1 MRPNVVLVGTLLVAG
16 CDFTPGTSQSVCE
29 AMCAWAIA
37 CHQDERDVDGAALR
51 DACLDA
57 TYRVDGT
64 CEEADLGALS
74 FAGFEELTPCISA
87 VDERRRAMECDPF
100 TGSGAAIRSGTAPAQ
115 CIGAGRDAGA
125 VFDAARDATEETGS
139 ALCGRFADGLCA
151 ATATCIAASPTG
163 TLPAEGAGVVEEAC
177 TTGLREVFTTSCRE
191 GGRFSADLVDNLAR
205 DGARACL
212 ADDLGATSCEG
223 LVAGDFDPL
232 CVEAFASE
240 QERRDVAEALATIV
254 DAYTSSTMP

>member
-37 CHQDERDVDGAALR
+37 CHQDERDVDGSALR

-100 TGSGAAIRSGTAPAQ
+100 TGSGVAIRSGTAPAQ

-125 VFDAARDATEETGS
+125 VFDAARDATEETGA
-139 ALCGRFADGLCA
+139 ALCGRVAEELCA
-151 ATATCIAASPTG
+151 ATAVCIETSPSG
-163 TLPAEGAGVVEEAC
+163 TLPAEGEGTVEEAC
-177 TTGLREVFTTSCRE
+177 TAALREVFTTSCRE
-191 GGRFSADLVDNLAR
+191 DDRFASELVDNPAR
-205 DGARACL
+205 DAARACL
-212 ADDLGATSCEG
+212 AEALGATSCEG
-223 LVAGDFDPL
+223 LVAGDLDPV
-232 CVEAFASE
+232 CVDAFASDD
-240 QERRDVAEALATIV
+240 ERRAVAEALAGIV
-254 DAYTSSTMP
+254 DTYTSSSMP